1 MLIQLGHDSQRVDFW
16 ITVVWPYKCHG
27 NLKKIYKK
35 ERNTERNKGSEKR
48 AVVQSRSH
56 HGERVKIG
64 WHEGNY
70 QYKNRHLENVLKTS
84 T

>member
-1 MLIQLGHDSQRVDFW
+1 MKTAWVLGWVSYASLMLSC
-16 ITVVWPYKCHG
+16 K
-27 NLKKIYKK
+27 KK